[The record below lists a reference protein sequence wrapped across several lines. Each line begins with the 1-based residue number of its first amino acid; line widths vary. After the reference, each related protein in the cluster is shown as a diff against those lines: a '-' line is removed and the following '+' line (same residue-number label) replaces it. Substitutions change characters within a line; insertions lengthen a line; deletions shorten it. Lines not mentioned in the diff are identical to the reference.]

1 MSVREQLMLLVG
13 SANFTD
19 DPGVLEAYSAD
30 FSLAPR
36 GAPNYVVKP
45 EHTEEVQQVIQFAN
59 EHSLPVVPV
68 SSAVHFYG
76 ATIPKQGGIVLD
88 LTRMNRVL
96 EIDELNRRVRVE
108 AGVTWQQLTSELG
121 KKGYRVM
128 MPLLPHPL
136 RSVVTDTLEREV
148 PTNTVYDYGEPL
160 QSMEVV
166 WPTGEVFRT
175 GSASVPGYPDSPS
188 KGGNPSGP
196 GLDFY
201 RFLQGAQGTMGVV
214 TWANLKIENL
224 PGLDKILFAPVRDFN
239 YAIDF
244 LYRILRIRVGQECLL
259 LNNVDLAAILADD
272 WDRDFERLRATL
284 PPWAL
289 ILVIS
294 GFQRRPEEKI
304 QYEERAL
311 GEILRNEFP
320 DLHLAQNLAGVPNLG
335 RKLLPMLR
343 NPWPEGATYWKQR
356 YKGGCQSL
364 FFIAKPARASE
375 FIDRVEE
382 TAARHDYPIR
392 DIGIYLQPIEHNRAC
407 HLEFHFFYD
416 PSSHTDI
423 VRIERLYGEA
433 AKVLLSEGALFTRP
447 YGEELTRLV
456 YERTADYTMTLRRL
470 KKVFDPNHIMNP
482 GNLCF

>member
-1 MSVREQLMLLVG
+1 MSAREGLLKLVG
-13 SANFTD
+13 SGGFSD
-19 DPGVLEAYSAD
+19 DPDVLRAYSAD
-30 FSLAPR
+30 FSLAPP

-45 EHTEEVQQVIQFAN
+45 KNTEEVHQVIQFAN

-76 ATIPKQGGIVLD
+76 ATIPKQGGVVLD
-88 LTRMNRVL
+88 LSRMNRVL
-96 EIDELNRRVRVE
+96 EIDELNRRVRLE
-108 AGVTWQQLTSELG
+108 AGVTWKQLTGELG
-121 KKGYRVM
+121 KKGLRVM
-128 MPLLPHPL
+128 MPLLPHAS

-175 GSASVPGYPDSPS
+175 GSASVTGYPDSPS

-214 TWANLKIENL
+214 TWANLKIEYS
-224 PGLDKILFAPVRDFN
+224 PKIDKILFAPVRDLP
-239 YAIDF
+239 YAIEF
-244 LYRILRIRVGQECLL
+244 VYRILRIRVGQECLL
-259 LNNVDLAAILADD
+259 LNNVNLAAILADD
-272 WDRDFERLRATL
+272 WPRDFERLRASL
-284 PPWAL
+284 PPWTL

-294 GFQRRPEEKI
+294 GMQRRPEEKV

-320 DLHLAQNLAGVPNLG
+320 EIHLAENLAGVPNLG

-343 NPWPEGATYWKQR
+343 SPWPEQATYWKQR

-364 FFIAKPARASE
+364 FFIAKPARAME
-375 FIDRVEE
+375 FIGKIEE
-382 TAARHDYPIR
+382 TAPRHGYPTA
-392 DIGIYLQPIEHNRAC
+392 DIGAYLQPIEHNRAC
-407 HLEFHFFYD
+407 HLEFDFFYD
-416 PSSHTDI
+416 PSSPSE
-423 VRIERLYGEA
+423 VERVKGLYGDA
-433 AKVLLSEGALFTRP
+433 ARVLLREGALFTRP

-456 YERTADYTMTLRRL
+456 YERATDYTMTLRRV
-470 KKVFDPNHIMNP
+470 KKVFDPNNIMNP
-482 GNLCF
+482 GTLCF